1 MQGSEDAKPEAE
13 EIIDS
18 KEAEEAPAAEP
29 HSEPLQA
36 VAEAKQEEPKQPT
49 TAPSDEGVEAMEVK
63 PAAEKPQKKK
73 EEVIPPAQ
81 LPDVPLTAPS
91 GTQAAPAGGEVDVD
105 LDYGDSDDDKAAQHG
120 KQGAEPAGKKS
131 AYTPG
136 TILKE
141 KMDEK
146 KEAQKSTMEAA
157 ATNEKPRSGLFGAA
171 MASLEKPSIG
181 SAATTQNTQQQQR
194 GPARTTGGDKKK
206 STTAPVE
213 PLPPFAQDQSR
224 KRLSREGPGPSEEI
238 SREKKQPRREEPA
251 EKTAGI
257 AAIPGG
263 TQSPFTGTAGPKAP
277 QKGAPKSQG
286 STTRALR
293 IEGFVRPFTL
303 NAARDLLGKSGTVLS
318 MWMPTIKNLCWVIF
332 KTKSDAETAY
342 EALWDLRWPDAS
354 AKLLKPQFVKLSAA
368 EKVAGGKSENVAMD
382 TSDLGTF
389 TMRLDEGPRDLSK
402 AGGSQ
407 QHGERG
413 SVGDR
418 SKNDTGGVGG
428 SEGRPIKDLR
438 ELLSRKKS
446 VGGDNR
452 APAGTG
458 AGGLP
463 FSGAEDKRE
472 IVSMD
477 KLFRP
482 TEAKPKIYWLP
493 LTDEAVELKRK
504 AMAAVQAV
512 PQRRR

>member
-1 MQGSEDAKPEAE
+1 
-13 EIIDS
+13 
-18 KEAEEAPAAEP
+18 
-29 HSEPLQA
+29 
-36 VAEAKQEEPKQPT
+36 
-49 TAPSDEGVEAMEVK
+49 
-63 PAAEKPQKKK
+63 
-73 EEVIPPAQ
+73 
-81 LPDVPLTAPS
+81 
-91 GTQAAPAGGEVDVD
+91 
-105 LDYGDSDDDKAAQHG
+105 
-120 KQGAEPAGKKS
+120 
-131 AYTPG
+131 
-136 TILKE
+136 
-141 KMDEK
+141 
-146 KEAQKSTMEAA
+146 
-157 ATNEKPRSGLFGAA
+157 
-171 MASLEKPSIG
+171 
-181 SAATTQNTQQQQR
+181 
-194 GPARTTGGDKKK
+194 
-206 STTAPVE
+206 
-213 PLPPFAQDQSR
+213 
-224 KRLSREGPGPSEEI
+224 
-238 SREKKQPRREEPA
+238 
-251 EKTAGI
+251 
-257 AAIPGG
+257 
-263 TQSPFTGTAGPKAP
+263 
-277 QKGAPKSQG
+277 
-286 STTRALR
+286 
-293 IEGFVRPFTL
+293 
-303 NAARDLLGKSGTVLS
+303 

-368 EKVAGGKSENVAMD
+368 EKAIGEGAGNPDFKVERTEEDEEEEEDRVAGGKSENVAMD